1 MGYLEELKRQAEA
14 TRAQNAPDVGALQRN
29 TQLTEAACQSAF
41 RYLAMLAQQLD
52 VLQPPA
58 RSEYRL
64 DSNTAF
70 RNLRRT
76 GFRADSRLRRLRDAE
91 VLDFV
96 SLAFIMKSGSRITLA
111 KDFPPSIDKLEARLA
126 QCGANYDSEIVRDP
140 LTGRFVEKRYQIAAD
155 FQGSIRL
162 VPDHDSGWIQF
173 QIANLDG
180 FETVTVQ
187 FPAFEVGPARLDDLA
202 RWIVGDSHDFLKD
215 GHQLRRVEA

>member
-1 MGYLEELKRQAEA
+1 HWRRSKLKSCTIRERRRSDRGDAPRYAFAPTQRTPVGYLEELKRQAEA

-76 GFRADSRLRRLRDAE
+76 GFRADSRLRR
-91 VLDFV
+91 
-96 SLAFIMKSGSRITLA
+96 
-111 KDFPPSIDKLEARLA
+111 
-126 QCGANYDSEIVRDP
+126 
-140 LTGRFVEKRYQIAAD
+140 
-155 FQGSIRL
+155 
-162 VPDHDSGWIQF
+162 
-173 QIANLDG
+173 
-180 FETVTVQ
+180 
-187 FPAFEVGPARLDDLA
+187 
-202 RWIVGDSHDFLKD
+202 
-215 GHQLRRVEA
+215 